1 MYYYTHLE
9 DYITRFYMQLGITD
23 LSLLSFQEVAARLGV
38 KVFYW
43 SERSQALFIEGR
55 AYIFLEENLSPEEEW
70 QDFCH
75 ELCHVLLHSGNQF
88 DLPPLFQKYQEHKA
102 NNFMYH
108 ACVPTF
114 LLERMELYDFTH
126 KEIAKIQ
133 QNFCVE
139 HDFAKNRLIQFLNNK
154 QNQLYRYQG

>member
-9 DYITRFYMQLGITD
+9 DYITHFYKQLGITD
-23 LSLLSFQEVAARLGV
+23 LSLLSFQEIATRLGI

-43 SERSQALFIEGR
+43 SEPSQALFIEGR
-55 AYIFLEENLSPEEEW
+55 AYIFLEENLSPEKEW

-88 DLPPLFQKYQEHKA
+88 NLPPLFHQYQEHKA

-108 ACVPTF
+108 ACVPSF
-114 LLERMELYDFTH
+114 MLERMELYGATKNDILH
-126 KEIAKIQ
+126 VQ
-133 QNFCVE
+133 QQFNVE
-139 HDFAKNRLIQFLNNK
+139 YEFAETRLNK
-154 QNQLYRYQG
+154 YFMNKYNHIYWIDK